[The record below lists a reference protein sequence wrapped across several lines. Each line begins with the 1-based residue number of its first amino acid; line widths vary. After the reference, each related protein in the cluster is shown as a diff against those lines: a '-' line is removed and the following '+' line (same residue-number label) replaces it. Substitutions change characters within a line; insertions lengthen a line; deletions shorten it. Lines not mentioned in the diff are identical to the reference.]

1 MLCVT
6 HSPETKYLSKAE
18 NKIIK
23 NQEIK
28 MKISKD
34 FSQTV
39 LKKKSNREEGCNSQW
54 TYYSY
59 KYLCTKHS

>member
-28 MKISKD
+28 MKIKQGFQPNSI
-34 FSQTV
+34 
-39 LKKKSNREEGCNSQW
+39 KKKSNREEGCNSQW
-54 TYYSY
+54 TYYNY